1 MKKKKDKEV
10 QRLDIIQYLK
20 KKYGKDI
27 LKKQIQEDIEMIWT
41 LIGVGLLVIGTFVLC
56 KNPFQVGKIIWL
68 QPLAL

>member
-56 KNPFQVGKIIWL
+56 KNPFLGSDL
-68 QPLAL
+68 L

>member
-27 LKKQIQEDIEMIWT
+27 LKK
-41 LIGVGLLVIGTFVLC
+41 
-56 KNPFQVGKIIWL
+56 KI
-68 QPLAL
+68 

>member
-27 LKKQIQEDIEMIWT
+27 LKKQI
-41 LIGVGLLVIGTFVLC
+41 
-56 KNPFQVGKIIWL
+56 
-68 QPLAL
+68 